1 MWRPRPN
8 LSVHNKC
15 PAGWRGTCFLAGR
28 AVPQTPVQALEA
40 LQNAYSR
47 FLDALPEARRASLGE
62 AIGFFL
68 HSDGNPKLGS
78 LVDAFAEELPVHVEA
93 LKTQLAACP
102 AEEAD
107 RLAAQALELML
118 LYPRPKNGATEFS
131 LAAFEGFAAPLL
143 PLLAPARRAELAE
156 RYRALTPPRKM
167 LPNQKKLWKALSG
180 R

>member
-1 MWRPRPN
+1 ME
-8 LSVHNKC
+8 S
-15 PAGWRGTCFLAGR
+15 AA
-28 AVPQTPVQALEA
+28 PQTPVQALEA

-68 HSDGNPKLGS
+68 RSDGNPKLGS

-93 LKTQLAACP
+93 LKTRLAACP

-118 LYPRPKNGATEFS
+118 LYPRPKDGATEFS

-143 PLLAPARRAELAE
+143 PFLAPARRAELEAAAAGKQE
-156 RYRALTPPRKM
+156 GETT
-167 LPNQKKLWKALSG
+167 
-180 R
+180 

>member
-1 MWRPRPN
+1 ME
-8 LSVHNKC
+8 S
-15 PAGWRGTCFLAGR
+15 AA
-28 AVPQTPVQALEA
+28 PQTPVQALEA

-156 RYRALTPPRKM
+156 RYRALTPPGKTR
-167 LPNQKKLWKALSG
+167 PTQRSFWKPRPGPETPRTPPPRPRGAG
-180 R
+180 GG

>member
-1 MWRPRPN
+1 ME
-8 LSVHNKC
+8 S
-15 PAGWRGTCFLAGR
+15 AA
-28 AVPQTPVQALEA
+28 PQTPVQALEA

-68 HSDGNPKLGS
+68 HMDGQLFSEGVHQTAQLGIA
-78 LVDAFAEELPVHVEA
+78 VR
-93 LKTQLAACP
+93 

-107 RLAAQALELML
+107 RLATQALELML
-118 LYPRPKNGATEFS
+118 LYPRPKDGATEFS

-143 PLLAPARRAELAE
+143 PFLAPARRAELAE

>member
-1 MWRPRPN
+1 ME
-8 LSVHNKC
+8 S
-15 PAGWRGTCFLAGR
+15 AA
-28 AVPQTPVQALEA
+28 PQTPVQALEA

-68 HSDGNPKLGS
+68 HSDDNPKLGS

>member
-1 MWRPRPN
+1 ME
-8 LSVHNKC
+8 S
-15 PAGWRGTCFLAGR
+15 AA
-28 AVPQTPVQALEA
+28 PQTPVQALEA

-47 FLDALPEARRASLGE
+47 FLDALLEARRASLGE

-68 HSDGNPKLGS
+68 RSDGNPKLGS

-93 LKTQLAACP
+93 LKTRLAACP

-107 RLAAQALELML
+107 RLATQALELML
-118 LYPRPKNGATEFS
+118 LYPRPKDGATEFS

-143 PLLAPARRAELAE
+143 PFLAPARRAELAE